1 MKRKIIKFII
11 RYKLTYRFF
20 MRFEWFR
27 KLVVKVAE
35 EILFEGINLEPYKPD
50 KRIKPDYK
58 FIVKRI
64 D

>member
-1 MKRKIIKFII
+1 
-11 RYKLTYRFF
+11 